1 VEGRFTLCN
10 MCTEMGARTALSAP
24 DDAVFKWLAGRPMA
38 PKGAAWDAALAQWR
52 ELVSDADAVFDH
64 EIAIDCDHLQPQ
76 VTWGTDPS
84 QSVGIG
90 QPVPETAAAP
100 PGRDA
105 AWRRAAN
112 YMAVTPGV
120 PLTGLPIHR
129 VFIGSCTNARLSDLE
144 SAASVLRGRT
154 IAPGVQ
160 AIVVPG
166 SMTVRREAEALGLDA
181 VFRAAG
187 FDWHESGCSM
197 CAGGSG
203 ARANPGERIM
213 STSNR
218 NFEGR
223 QGRDVRT
230 HLASPAMVA
239 AAAIAGHIVDVRRL
253 LGEAP

>member
-1 VEGRFTLCN
+1 
-10 MCTEMGARTALSAP
+10 
-24 DDAVFKWLAGRPMA
+24 
-38 PKGAAWDAALAQWR
+38 
-52 ELVSDADAVFDH
+52 
-64 EIAIDCDHLQPQ
+64 
-76 VTWGTDPS
+76 VTWGIDPS
-84 QSVGIG
+84 QSIGIS
-90 QPVPETAAAP
+90 QPVPDIAEAPAGRET
-100 PGRDA
+100 
-105 AWRRAAN
+105 AWRRALN
-112 YMAVTPGV
+112 YMAVTPGT
-120 PLTGLPIHR
+120 PLAGTPIHR
-129 VFIGSCTNARLSDLE
+129 AFIGSCTNARLSDLQ
-144 SAASVLRGRT
+144 SAAAVLRGRKV
-154 IAPGVQ
+154 AAGVN

-166 SMTVRREAEALGLDA
+166 SMTVRREAEALGLDQ

-187 FDWHESGCSM
+187 FEWHESGCSM

-253 LGEAP
+253 LGGDA